1 MTESHPP
8 ASPLPRRAMLAA
20 SGTAV
25 LAVAA
30 ACSGGTSTATT
41 PASSTA
47 AATSSKA
54 SSAASSSAA
63 TTSAATSSAPASS
76 AATSAATS
84 ATTSAEAAA
93 PTGTPL
99 ASVADVQAAG
109 ALVVGDG
116 SNPYLLAYSG
126 DTVVAHTAI
135 CTHQQCAI
143 AASGNCPCHGSEFN
157 VTTGAVIKGP
167 AQRPLAELPVTISG
181 GQVYRA

>member
-1 MTESHPP
+1 MSETHPP
-8 ASPLPRRAMLAA
+8 ANPLPRRAMLAA

-30 ACSGGTSTATT
+30 ACSSGTS
-41 PASSTA
+41 ASGA
-47 AATSSKA
+47 AATSASTTTSTTSAGASPSA
-54 SSAASSSAA
+54 SSPATAASSSAA
-63 TTSAATSSAPASS
+63 ASSAP
-76 AATSAATS
+76 ATSAATS
-84 ATTSAEAAA
+84 AEAA

-109 ALVVGDG
+109 SVVVGDG
-116 SNPYLLAYSG
+116 ANPYLLAYAG

-143 AASGNCPCHGSEFN
+143 AASGNCPCHGSEFD
-157 VTTGAVIKGP
+157 VATGAVLKGP

>member
-76 AATSAATS
+76 AATSAA
-84 ATTSAEAAA
+84 TSAEAAA

>member
-41 PASSTA
+41 PASST
-47 AATSSKA
+47 
-54 SSAASSSAA
+54 
-63 TTSAATSSAPASS
+63 
-76 AATSAATS
+76 
-84 ATTSAEAAA
+84 AAA

>member
-1 MTESHPP
+1 MPTEPTR
-8 ASPLPRRAMLAA
+8 PLPRRTLLAV

-25 LAVAA
+25 LAAAA
-30 ACSGGTSTATT
+30 ACSASGSPTTTTSAS
-41 PASSTA
+41 AAGSSTA
-47 AATSSKA
+47 APTSSKA

-143 AASGNCPCHGSEFN
+143 AASGNCPCPGAEFN
-157 VTTGAVIKGP
+157 VTT
-167 AQRPLAELPVTISG
+167 
-181 GQVYRA
+181 